1 MTKIERNEMNIR
13 HVPEEIKIAVGE
25 EKSSKA
31 SETASAAA
39 ERLDRDNFW
48 NQESANVYRAQT
60 WTEKK

>member
-1 MTKIERNEMNIR
+1 MNIR
-13 HVPEEIKIAVGE
+13 NVPEEIKTAVGE
-25 EKSSKA
+25 ERASKA

-48 NQESANVYRAQT
+48 NQESANLYRAQT